1 MTTKYI
7 LQILLILS
15 IFVVSCGQPNP
26 NPIDTNNVD
35 SIVIY
40 YNHPDDTIA
49 LPPRQLSVTSIKTF
63 VDDWNKTCSD
73 DICKYY
79 PYYLITVYQ
88 KDKTNR
94 DFRVN
99 GQNIKERTDECFKL
113 NDPDYFDKLWE
124 ANK

>member
-1 MTTKYI
+1 MAP
-7 LQILLILS
+7 S
-15 IFVVSCGQPNP
+15 
-26 NPIDTNNVD
+26 
-35 SIVIY
+35 
-40 YNHPDDTIA
+40 
-49 LPPRQLSVTSIKTF
+49 PRQLSVKSIKTF
-63 VDDWNKTCSD
+63 VDDWNKICSD

-88 KDKTNR
+88 KDKTKR

>member
-1 MTTKYI
+1 MTTKTL
-7 LQILLILS
+7 LQILTLS
-15 IFVVSCGQPNP
+15 LVVVSCGQPNP
-26 NPIDTNNVD
+26 NPIDRLQVD

-49 LPPRQLSVTSIKTF
+49 PPPRKLSVTSIKKF
-63 VDDWNKTCSD
+63 ADDWNKTCAD

-79 PYYLITVYQ
+79 PYYLITVYH
-88 KDKTNR
+88 KDKTKR
-94 DFRVN
+94 EFRVN
-99 GQNIKERTDECFKL
+99 GQNIKERTDECFNL